1 MALGDFL
8 FRAFHAMKNTHWCL
22 LLAPLLA
29 LGSVAV
35 AADLPSFPY
44 SMPAVGPA
52 YPPPPWRYRDCRLLV
67 LTLRSD
73 PEVVKRLV
81 PPPLVPNA
89 DGVVM
94 MWLGDMHAVDPFE
107 LDYLEYGL
115 GVPVEHDGKRGIYC
129 AHLYLD
135 DDTAIAG
142 GREIWGWPKKLAAI
156 AFTVEGNRVT
166 ATATRKGVEI
176 IRAEFEGG
184 SDLPIEDLPQ
194 HFINFKIIP
203 SVRADAPPDVCQ
215 LNDCPFLRVTRSQK
229 AGKATLALRSSA
241 VDALGDL
248 PVHEIL
254 QARFSIAD
262 VELPLGETIHDYLA
276 EPGSDDAETR

>member
-1 MALGDFL
+1 MAPGEPPFP
-8 FRAFHAMKNTHWCL
+8 AFHAMKNTHWCL

-29 LGSVAV
+29 LGSVAA
-35 AADLPSFPY
+35 AADLPPSPY
-44 SMPAVGPA
+44 SMPATGPA
-52 YPPPPWRYRDCRLLV
+52 YPPPPWRYRDCRILV

-81 PPPLVPNA
+81 PAPLVPNA

-94 MWLGDMHAVDPFE
+94 MWLGNMHAIEPFE

-115 GVPVEHDGKRGIYC
+115 GVPVEHDGKPGIYC
-129 AHLYLD
+129 THLYLD

-142 GREIWGWPKKLAAI
+142 GREIWGWPKKLAAM
-156 AFTVEGNRVT
+156 AFNVEGNRVT

-176 IRAEFEGG
+176 IRAEFEGE
-184 SDLPIEDLPQ
+184 SDLPIEDQPQ

-203 SVRADAPPDVCQ
+203 SVRAGAPPDVCQ
-215 LNDCPFLRVTRSQK
+215 LNDCPMLRRTTSRMD
-229 AGKATLALRSSA
+229 GKATLALRSSA
-241 VDALGDL
+241 VDALGEL

-276 EPGSDDAETR
+276 EPGTDNAGAR

>member
-1 MALGDFL
+1 MLRFL
-8 FRAFHAMKNTHWCL
+8 L
-22 LLAPLLA
+22 VAPLLA
-29 LGSVAV
+29 LGAV
-35 AADLPSFPY
+35 AAGADIPY

-52 YPPPPWRYRDCRLLV
+52 YPPPPWRYRDCRVLV

-81 PPPLVPNA
+81 PPPLVPDA
-89 DGVVM
+89 DGIVM
-94 MWLGDMHAVDPFE
+94 MWLGEMHAVEPFE

-115 GVPVEHDGKRGIYC
+115 GVPVEHDGKRGIFC
-129 AHLYLD
+129 THLYLD

-142 GREIWGWPKKLAAI
+142 GREIWGWPKKLAAMD
-156 AFTVEGNRVT
+156 FTVEDNRVT

-176 IRAEFEGG
+176 IHAEFEGG

-203 SVRADAPPDVCQ
+203 SVRAGAPPDVCQ
-215 LNDCPFLRVTRSQK
+215 LNDCPMLRRTK
-229 AGKATLALRSSA
+229 TLKEGKATVVLRSSS

-248 PVHEIL
+248 PVREVL
-254 QARFSIAD
+254 RARLSVAAI
-262 VELPLGETIHDYLA
+262 ELPLGETIHDYLLSPETADNA
-276 EPGSDDAETR
+276 ER

>member
-1 MALGDFL
+1 MT
-8 FRAFHAMKNTHWCL
+8 NTLRCL
-22 LLAPLLA
+22 LLSPLLA
-29 LGSVAV
+29 LGSVAA
-35 AADLPSFPY
+35 AADPSPAPY

-52 YPPPPWRYRDCRLLV
+52 YPSPPWRYRDCRILV

-81 PPPLVPNA
+81 PAPLVPNA

-129 AHLYLD
+129 THLYLD

-142 GREIWGWPKKLAAI
+142 GREIWGWPKKLAAMT
-156 AFTVEGNRVT
+156 FTVDGHRVS
-166 ATATRKGVEI
+166 ASATRKGVEI

-215 LNDCPFLRVTRSQK
+215 LNDCPMLRRTRSRID
-229 AGKATLALRSSA
+229 GKATLSLCSSA
-241 VDALGDL
+241 VDALGEL

-276 EPGSDDAETR
+276 TPGTDDAGKR

>member
-1 MALGDFL
+1 MTNALRFL
-8 FRAFHAMKNTHWCL
+8 V
-22 LLAPLLA
+22 LAPLLA
-29 LGSVAV
+29 LGSVAA
-35 AADLPSFPY
+35 AADPPSSPY

-81 PPPLVPNA
+81 PAPLVPNA
-89 DGVVM
+89 KGVVM
-94 MWLGDMHAVDPFE
+94 MWLAEMHATEPFE

-115 GVPVEHDGKRGIYC
+115 GVPVEHDGQQGIYC
-129 AHLYLD
+129 THLYLD

-142 GREIWGWPKKLAAI
+142 GREIWGWPKKLAAM

-176 IRAEFEGG
+176 IRAEFEAG
-184 SDLPIEDLPQ
+184 SDLPLEDLPQ

-203 SVRADAPPDVCQ
+203 SVRAGTPPDVCQ
-215 LNDCPFLRVTRSQK
+215 LNDCPMLRRTRSQK
-229 AGKATLALRSSA
+229 EGKATLALRSSA
-241 VDALGDL
+241 VDALGEL

-262 VELPLGETIHDYLA
+262 IELPLGETIHDYLA
-276 EPGSDDAETR
+276 EPGTDDAGTR